1 MDICIPYSW
10 RLSIYI
16 NYLEL
21 CCTGN
26 LSILTHLF
34 ICSVIHFY
42 PSGLMGIYFYILV
55 IIQYDFTYFVAQIVP
70 TLVFGSSFDWFLC
83 SFHTLLLF
91 WGVRHLGTFL
101 LPDPTRC
108 SSLILYISCPQF
120 QNQTFPGALVPLT
133 EKRSAQGMLVA
144 TVQSLT
150 TLPNRNSIKSHICNS
165 TFSISKKKHLK
176 WMYNLFSVTT
186 IFKPSSF

>member
-1 MDICIPYSW
+1 MGIYIPHSW

-26 LSILTHLF
+26 LSILTHSF

-42 PSGLMGIYFYILV
+42 PSGHMRIYFYFLGYNV
-55 IIQYDFTYFVAQIVP
+55 SVLFNKFLPNSFAAQIVP
-70 TLVFGSSFDWFLC
+70 TLVFGSSFDRFLC
-83 SFHTLLLF
+83 SFHMLLLF
-91 WGVRHLGTFL
+91 WGVHHLGTFL
-101 LPDPTRC
+101 LPDPTRS

-133 EKRSAQGMLVA
+133 EKRSAPGMLVA
-144 TVQSLT
+144 TVQSLI
-150 TLPNRNSIKSHICNS
+150 TLSNRNSIKSHVCN
-165 TFSISKKKHLK
+165 FKISISKKKHL
-176 WMYNLFSVTT
+176 NV
-186 IFKPSSF
+186 